1 MLGSLILYL
10 KGMRI
15 MMFQLSGF
23 WYIGLGRGLLFRGLG
38 LRALGLGF
46 KDFWPSVST
55 VSLAVA

>member
-23 WYIGLGRGLLFRGLG
+23 YCRGLG
-38 LRALGLGF
+38 LRGLRFRGRGLR
-46 KDFWPSVST
+46 VSGCT
-55 VSLAVA
+55 CMAELCKR